1 MIAQHH
7 EIHAAKLDKI
17 LSIPHVAADAAAV
30 HGSSQKKIN
39 VNRSR
44 SLPARF
50 LAHLPRIKN
59 RGGVVSARVSR
70 RTAGQHEKRHSRR
83 PRRL

>member
-7 EIHAAKLDKI
+7 EIDAAKLDKI
-17 LSIPHVAADAAAV
+17 LSMHVAADAAAA
-30 HGSSQKKIN
+30 HGSSDKKIN
-39 VNRSR
+39 VNHSR
-44 SLPARF
+44 SLPAHF

>member
-7 EIHAAKLDKI
+7 EIDAAKLDKI
-17 LSIPHVAADAAAV
+17 LSIRHVAADAATAR
-30 HGSSQKKIN
+30 GSSEKNIN
-39 VNRSR
+39 ANHSH
-44 SLPARF
+44 SPPAHF